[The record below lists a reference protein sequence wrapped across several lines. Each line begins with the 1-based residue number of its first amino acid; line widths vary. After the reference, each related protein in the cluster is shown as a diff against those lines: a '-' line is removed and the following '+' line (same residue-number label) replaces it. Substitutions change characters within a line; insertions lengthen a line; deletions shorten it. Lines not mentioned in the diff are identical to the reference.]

1 MKNWIKSYWS
11 NCLSITAII
20 CSLVAICVSLPS
32 APELGID
39 YIGVIVGIL
48 SLLVTMLIGWQIY
61 NAIIIEKK
69 IKDEVK
75 LIEKSFQKEI
85 QAIKDESEISA
96 KKILYKAEYIDLK
109 FQLSKHNPT
118 GIAKCLRAMIENAIH
133 INDPKLFSNVAEMV
147 LLSKE
152 TINNMTIT
160 HPIKQIEVNDEFLN
174 ISLNIL
180 NLLPAS
186 NHLTPAL
193 LKMVNDTKKHNE
205 SIQKNI
211 EKQ

>member
-85 QAIKDESEISA
+85 QAIKDESEI
-96 KKILYKAEYIDLK
+96 YIDLK

-118 GIAKCLRAMIENAIH
+118 GIANCLRAMIENAIH

>member
-11 NCLSITAII
+11 NCLSIAAII
-20 CSLVAICVSLPS
+20 CSVVAICVSLPS
-32 APELGID
+32 APELGMD

-61 NAIIIEKK
+61 NAIVIEKK

-75 LIEKSFQKEI
+75 LVEKSFQKEI

-118 GIAKCLRAMIENAIH
+118 EVTNCLRAMIENAIH
-133 INDPKLFSNVAEMV
+133 INDPKLLSNVAIMI

-152 TINNMTIT
+152 EISKLTIT
-160 HPIKQIEVNDEFLN
+160 HAIRQVEVNNDFLEL
-174 ISLNIL
+174 SLNIL
-180 NLLPAS
+180 NHLTAS

-193 LKMVNDTKKHNE
+193 LNMVNDIKKQNE

>member
-1 MKNWIKSYWS
+1 
-11 NCLSITAII
+11 
-20 CSLVAICVSLPS
+20 
-32 APELGID
+32 
-39 YIGVIVGIL
+39 
-48 SLLVTMLIGWQIY
+48 
-61 NAIIIEKK
+61 
-69 IKDEVK
+69 
-75 LIEKSFQKEI
+75 
-85 QAIKDESEISA
+85 
-96 KKILYKAEYIDLK
+96 
-109 FQLSKHNPT
+109 
-118 GIAKCLRAMIENAIH
+118 
-133 INDPKLFSNVAEMV
+133 MV